1 MYFILFLQVKELLW
15 GHFKDKKQKKVEYY
29 LGLIQNKS
37 QSDTALY
44 GAPAWPTCIGRVGK
58 QATEK

>member
-29 LGLIQNKS
+29 LGLI
-37 QSDTALY
+37 
-44 GAPAWPTCIGRVGK
+44 
-58 QATEK
+58 